1 MRIPQ
6 VRIDAVREQICD
18 QLVRP
23 VPVAK
28 PCPCIDPLAHAPARA
43 GICPQVHGHFCR
55 LKPFRRI
62 LCDQVAREKP
72 QHMGEMTVTVSLA
85 QCIAVGVMVVCCL
98 DIPLFDLSVLTDLD
112 GSFQIVEFF
121 LPVRE
126 HSLILAHEFSRGD
139 RVGKELPDQG
149 LFVCISIGPRTCLRR
164 IGR

>member
-1 MRIPQ
+1 
-6 VRIDAVREQICD
+6 
-18 QLVRP
+18 
-23 VPVAK
+23 
-28 PCPCIDPLAHAPARA
+28 
-43 GICPQVHGHFCR
+43 
-55 LKPFRRI
+55 
-62 LCDQVAREKP
+62 
-72 QHMGEMTVTVSLA
+72 MGEMAVAVSLA